1 MVAANDN
8 RAPRPLTGRTVL
20 ICLIGFFAVVF
31 IANGIM
37 ISAAISTFGGVETA
51 SSYQAGLAF
60 AREAAAAHA
69 QDDLHWRVTAQVR
82 HAPGAT
88 LVDIEARDSAGRPLA
103 GLTATAQ
110 LAHPNDRRAFNLELT
125 AEGKAVYPKLR
136 ASVMKVLNR
145 FLRGFTPKEAQQLES
160 FLQRMLENA

>member
-37 ISAAISTFGGVETA
+37 ISAAVSTFGGVETA

-69 QDDLHWRVTAQVR
+69 QGELHWQVTAHVR
-82 HAPGAT
+82 PSPGAT
-88 LVDIEARDSAGRPLA
+88 LVDIEARDAAGRPLA
-103 GLTATAQ
+103 GLTATAH
-110 LAHPNDRRAFNLELT
+110 LAHPNDRRSDQAVSLSEGAAGQFRGTASPVVGQWDVVIEL
-125 AEGKAVYPKLR
+125 ARDGERLFRSRNRV
-136 ASVMKVLNR
+136 VLN
-145 FLRGFTPKEAQQLES
+145 
-160 FLQRMLENA
+160 

>member
-37 ISAAISTFGGVETA
+37 IGAAVSTFGGVETA

-69 QDDLHWRVTAQVR
+69 QDELHWRVTAQVR
-82 HAPGAT
+82 LAPGVT

-103 GLTATAQ
+103 GLTATAH
-110 LAHPNDRRAFNLELT
+110 LAHPNDRRSDQAVSLSEGAAGQFRGTASPVVGQWDVVIELSRDG
-125 AEGKAVYPKLR
+125 ERLFRSRNRV
-136 ASVMKVLNR
+136 VLN
-145 FLRGFTPKEAQQLES
+145 
-160 FLQRMLENA
+160 